1 MNCILTV
8 GYVKKKSQECYAKA
22 VMSNVRNISYDFN
35 QNKLIV
41 DMGKGL
47 MIKLYKLEP
56 YPLLIEQFNVLYS
69 NVFKYEMFEYYFILI
84 LQKSSNQNTAF
95 IRQDNLIGCFPSTN
109 TKLLLES
116 FMTTRP
122 DMLIQILTIIE
133 LILSDKNIRN
143 YMFSF

>member
-1 MNCILTV
+1 
-8 GYVKKKSQECYAKA
+8 
-22 VMSNVRNISYDFN
+22 
-35 QNKLIV
+35 
-41 DMGKGL
+41 MGKGL

-95 IRQDNLIGCFPSTN
+95 IRQDNLIGCFSSTN

>member
-1 MNCILTV
+1 
-8 GYVKKKSQECYAKA
+8 
-22 VMSNVRNISYDFN
+22 
-35 QNKLIV
+35 
-41 DMGKGL
+41 MGKGL